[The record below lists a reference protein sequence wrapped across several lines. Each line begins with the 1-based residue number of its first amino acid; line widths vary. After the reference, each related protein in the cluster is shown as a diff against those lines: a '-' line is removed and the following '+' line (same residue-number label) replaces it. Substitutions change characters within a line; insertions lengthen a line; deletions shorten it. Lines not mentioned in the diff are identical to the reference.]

1 MKNWKVK
8 FSNSSVSFVLDGS
21 FSAIDKIVDKS
32 QAIYITDENV
42 YALHQKKFKGKKTI
56 VIPAGEEY
64 KQQATVDFIIEALLN
79 FGATRQ
85 SILVGVG
92 GGVVTDMVGYVAG
105 IYMRGVAV
113 GFVPTTILAMVDA
126 SIGGKNGIDV
136 GLYKNMVGLIRQPQF
151 LVYDLEFLKSLPQHQ
166 WENGFAEIIKH
177 GAVLDAKLFKQLSGF
192 SLQDVQ
198 QQQKL
203 FDTIVR
209 TNVALKSAIVKK
221 DEFEKG
227 DRKLL
232 NFGHTLG
239 HALET
244 QYELTH
250 GQAVALGM
258 VFAAWLSEK
267 LLGFKNAALLEQVLV
282 QFGLPTRAV
291 FDVERV
297 FKILQMDKK
306 RLSKHMRF
314 VLLSKLGKGQI
325 VEIPLTTLK
334 KQLVAFNS
342 LNKKQK

>member
-8 FSNSSVSFVLDGS
+8 FSNSTVSFLLDGS
-21 FSAIDKIVDKS
+21 FAAIDKMVDKT

-42 YALHQKKFKGKKTI
+42 YALHLKKFKGKKTI
-56 VIPAGEEY
+56 VIPAGEEH

-85 SILVGVG
+85 AVLIGVG

-151 LVYDLEFLKSLPQHQ
+151 LVYDLDFLKSLPPHQ

-177 GAVLDAKLFKQLSGF
+177 AAIKDAKMMKELSVNNLSF
-192 SLQDVQ
+192 YQKNKKALASLIERNVQ
-198 QQQKL
+198 IK
-203 FDTIVR
+203 
-209 TNVALKSAIVKK
+209 VKVVQK

-232 NFGHTLG
+232 NFGHTIG
-239 HALET
+239 HAIENQHVL
-244 QYELTH
+244 LH
-250 GQAVALGM
+250 GHAISIGM
-258 VFAAWLSEK
+258 VYAAKIS
-267 LLGFKNAALLEQVLV
+267 QVLTGFSETNILV
-282 QFGLPTRAV
+282 ETLKKYGLPTAMR
-291 FDVERV
+291 FDIQETMQVMQ
-297 FKILQMDKK
+297 KDKK
-306 RLSKHMRF
+306 KATAGMQYV
-314 VLLSKLGKGQI
+314 VLQKIGKASCDTIPMKSLEKLIK
-325 VEIPLTTLK
+325 LY
-334 KQLVAFNS
+334 S
-342 LNKKQK
+342 

>member
-8 FSNSSVSFVLDGS
+8 FSNSTVSFVLDGS
-21 FSAIDKIVDKS
+21 FAAIDKMVDKT

-56 VIPAGEEY
+56 VIPAGEAH

-85 SILVGVG
+85 AVLIGVG

-151 LVYDLEFLKSLPQHQ
+151 LVYDLDFLTSLPQHQ

-177 GAVLDAKLFKQLSGF
+177 AAIKDVKMMKELSVNNLSF
-192 SLQDVQ
+192 YQKNKKALASLIERNVQ
-198 QQQKL
+198 IK
-203 FDTIVR
+203 
-209 TNVALKSAIVKK
+209 VKVVQK

-232 NFGHTLG
+232 NFGHTIG
-239 HALET
+239 HAIENQHIL
-244 QYELTH
+244 LH
-250 GQAVALGM
+250 GHAISIGM
-258 VFAAWLSEK
+258 VYAAKIS
-267 LLGFKNAALLEQVLV
+267 QVLTGFSETNILV
-282 QFGLPTRAV
+282 ETLKKYGLPTAMR
-291 FDVERV
+291 FDIQETMQVMQ
-297 FKILQMDKK
+297 KDKK
-306 RLSKHMRF
+306 KATTGMQYV
-314 VLLSKLGKGQI
+314 VLQKIGKASCETIPMKSLEKLIK
-325 VEIPLTTLK
+325 LY
-334 KQLVAFNS
+334 S
-342 LNKKQK
+342 